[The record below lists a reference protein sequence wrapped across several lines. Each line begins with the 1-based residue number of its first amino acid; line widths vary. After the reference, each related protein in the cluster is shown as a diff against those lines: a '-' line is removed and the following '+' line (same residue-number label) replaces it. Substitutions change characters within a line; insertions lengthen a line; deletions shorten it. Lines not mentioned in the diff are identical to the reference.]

1 MELQNGCWISLFGV
15 HSLPYSRA
23 QTKCHAKTAGFFLY
37 VSGLICLISAGRR
50 NRLLRGKVVTGTK
63 SSGHFWMEMQLITA
77 LKKISQQVSLSMTL
91 RGFFDNVYFY
101 FNAFHCK
108 YLEKKKKTQLKI
120 FSFLAEIFRTSS
132 AINCSAQPKKTI
144 KTQNYFRALW
154 YETVTATAWGI
165 LTVVRSWSCQSIRSW
180 GWTER
185 LFGFPGNL
193 HSCMSRWHRSL
204 LRNIWEPP
212 FHWGNNSQHQ
222 VLRLCCGEN
231 YLAPSM
237 SANQQWT

>member
-50 NRLLRGKVVTGTK
+50 NRLLRGKVVPGTK

-108 YLEKKKKTQLKI
+108 YLEKKKKKHSSKYFLFWPK
-120 FSFLAEIFRTSS
+120 SFVLPPPLTAPP
-132 AINCSAQPKKTI
+132 NQKKT
-144 KTQNYFRALW
+144 
-154 YETVTATAWGI
+154 
-165 LTVVRSWSCQSIRSW
+165 
-180 GWTER
+180 
-185 LFGFPGNL
+185 
-193 HSCMSRWHRSL
+193 
-204 LRNIWEPP
+204 
-212 FHWGNNSQHQ
+212 
-222 VLRLCCGEN
+222 
-231 YLAPSM
+231 
-237 SANQQWT
+237 